1 LFLIIIYN
9 QCSKEKDMI
18 KLLLATNN
26 QGKLDELQSL
36 LSDLDLTLVSPAD
49 IGLDLQVK
57 ERGLNYME
65 NAVLKAAIFADAAQM
80 WTIADDSGLEVDVL
94 DGAPGLYSARY
105 APQPNA
111 SDKDRRQYLIQNLK
125 EFPRPW
131 KATFHSVI
139 ALVGPEG
146 SPIVTCGTCPGDII
160 PVDRG
165 HGGFGYD
172 KIFRLAANGLTMAE
186 LTPEKKNLLS
196 HRAQAAAKLIPIF
209 ETLFAHS
216 LSPVE

>member
-1 LFLIIIYN
+1 
-9 QCSKEKDMI
+9 MI

-26 QGKLDELQSL
+26 RGKLAELRSL
-36 LSDLDLTLVSPAD
+36 LSGLELELLSPQDL
-49 IGLDLQVK
+49 GLELKVK
-57 ERGLNYME
+57 ERGMNYLE

-80 WTIADDSGLEVDVL
+80 WTLADDSGLEVDAL

-105 APQPNA
+105 SPLPDA
-111 SDKDRRQYLIQNLK
+111 SDKDRRLFLIENLK

-146 SPIVTCGTCPGDII
+146 SPIITRGACSGDII
-160 PVDRG
+160 PEDRG

-172 KIFRLAANGLTMAE
+172 KIFRLEANGLTMAE
-186 LTPEKKNLLS
+186 LTPEQKNQVS
-196 HRAQAAAKLIPIF
+196 HRAQAVSQLVPIL
-209 ETLFAHS
+209 ETLFANNFY
-216 LSPVE
+216 PVE

>member
-1 LFLIIIYN
+1 
-9 QCSKEKDMI
+9 MI

-26 QGKLDELQSL
+26 QGKLAELRSL
-36 LSDLDLTLVSPAD
+36 LSGLELELLSPQDL
-49 IGLDLQVK
+49 GLELNVK
-57 ERGLNYME
+57 ERGMNYLE

-80 WTIADDSGLEVDVL
+80 WTLADDSGLEVDAL

-105 APQPNA
+105 SPLPDA
-111 SDKDRRQYLIQNLK
+111 SDKDRRLFLIENLK

-146 SPIVTCGTCPGDII
+146 SPIITRGACSGDII
-160 PVDRG
+160 PEDRG

-172 KIFRLAANGLTMAE
+172 KIFRLEANGLTMAE
-186 LTPEKKNLLS
+186 LTPEQKNRVS
-196 HRAQAAAKLIPIF
+196 HRAQAVSQLVPIL
-209 ETLFAHS
+209 ETLFANNFY
-216 LSPVE
+216 PVE

>member
-1 LFLIIIYN
+1 
-9 QCSKEKDMI
+9 MI

-26 QGKLDELQSL
+26 QGKLAELRSL
-36 LSDLDLTLVSPAD
+36 LSGLELELLSPQDL
-49 IGLDLQVK
+49 GLELKVK
-57 ERGLNYME
+57 ERGMNYLE

-80 WTIADDSGLEVDVL
+80 WTLADDSGLEVDAL

-105 APQPNA
+105 SPLPDA
-111 SDKDRRQYLIQNLK
+111 SDKDRRLFLIENLK

-146 SPIVTCGTCPGDII
+146 SPIITRGACSGDII
-160 PVDRG
+160 PEDRG

-172 KIFRLAANGLTMAE
+172 KIFRLEANGLTMAE
-186 LTPEKKNLLS
+186 LTPEQKNQVS
-196 HRAQAAAKLIPIF
+196 HRAQAVSQLVPIL
-209 ETLFAHS
+209 ETLFANNFY
-216 LSPVE
+216 PVE